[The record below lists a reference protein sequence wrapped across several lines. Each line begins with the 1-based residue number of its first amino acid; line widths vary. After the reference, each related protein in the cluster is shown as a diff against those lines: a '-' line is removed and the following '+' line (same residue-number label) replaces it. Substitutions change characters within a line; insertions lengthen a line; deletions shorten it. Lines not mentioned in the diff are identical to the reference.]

1 MNYLTKDFFEAWRAG
16 GLRAFCY
23 LEATMRYA
31 LACKDFTA
39 AAELDFLQDVL
50 NERTALEVIAEM
62 RKQAQALRQ
71 ITVREVLVA

>member
-1 MNYLTKDFFEAWRAG
+1 MNYLTPDFFEAWRAG
-16 GLRAFCY
+16 GLRAYCY

-31 LACKDFTA
+31 VACKDFTA

-50 NERTALEVIAEM
+50 NERTALEVIADM
-62 RKQAQALRQ
+62 RKLAQGLIK